1 MVQLVADVLLLILNE
16 LRDDP
21 SSLHSCVLVNKS
33 WFSLA
38 MPILWRSLYYT
49 HEDSISFNK
58 VFDVISYFL
67 PSESPLFK
75 NGFKL
80 PSNRQLIF
88 NYMTFF
94 THISPTFVN
103 DIVQS
108 VTTEK
113 EAKIYDYKKN
123 MLEEEIYKVIFNNC
137 KNVKCFYWSTY
148 HSLHLFPNAEPFFAN
163 LSSLGINLTIANP
176 TILYELARI
185 CQNIVTLEINE
196 CNRDCLG
203 LLHFINVQTKL
214 QSLCLHLC
222 DVREQLVYLS
232 EAIEG
237 KAVTLKRLTIK
248 SSVTSIS
255 PKFLLSLRNLEYLVL
270 NNYVNQLSRYT
281 KVWSYYLSKADFP
294 KLRYFEMSCLTNV
307 LESFLI
313 LKYTNKFKSMTLLN
327 DQYKLIFENDL

>member
-16 LRDDP
+16 LREDP
-21 SSLHSCVLVNKS
+21 SSLYSCVLVNKS

-49 HEDSISFNK
+49 HKNSISYKKLFNI
-58 VFDVISYFL
+58 ISYFL
-67 PSESPLFK
+67 PSESLLFK

-88 NYMTFF
+88 NYMIFF

-103 DIVQS
+103 DMVQS
-108 VTTEK
+108 VTEK

-123 MLEEEIYKVIFNNC
+123 LLEEEIYKMIFNNC
-137 KNVKCFYWSTY
+137 KNVKCFYWSTN
-148 HSLHLFPNAEPFFAN
+148 HSLYLFPNAESFFTN
-163 LSSLGINLTIANP
+163 LSSLGINLTIMNP
-176 TILYELARI
+176 TILYGLSRI

-203 LLHFINVQTKL
+203 LFHFINVQTKL
-214 QSLCLHLC
+214 QSLCLHFC
-222 DVREQLVYLS
+222 DVREQLIYLS

-237 KAVTLKRLTIK
+237 KAATLKRLTIK

-270 NNYVNQLSRYT
+270 NNDDNQLYRYT
-281 KVWSYYLSKADFP
+281 KIWSYYLGMADFP
-294 KLRYFEMSCLTNV
+294 KLRYFEISCLTNV
-307 LESFLI
+307 LENFLI
-313 LKYTNKFKSMTLLN
+313 LKYTDKFKSMTLLF
-327 DQYKLIFENDL
+327 DEYKLIFENNL